1 MRGLRLLA
9 AVALVVGMQACDE
22 ASPLAP
28 PGSTLLLTANPSQ
41 IGLTGQSTITALGRR
56 SDGNPL
62 NPGTEV
68 RFSTT
73 RGTIT
78 PIATIDSNGSA
89 VATFRGDGRS
99 GVATI
104 TATTGGG
111 ASSSTVDVQVGQGAE
126 SKPTVIVSANPS
138 NVPVGGQ
145 STITVIAR
153 AADGSPLGAGRTV
166 ILTTTLGTLQPSQPT
181 TNANGIATS
190 RLSAGN
196 QAGTARVGALVE
208 NSDQATTDVVIRDS
222 ATDIGLQANPST
234 VPQSGGTVTLTAF
247 VSDSQGQ
254 PLQGAP
260 VTFQSERGTLSKTLE
275 FTGSTGVATV
285 TLTLTQDQLAG
296 ADFFTVTAS
305 TPNAT
310 GQLLT
315 DTTEI
320 TVQ

>member
-1 MRGLRLLA
+1 MRRLQVL
-9 AVALVVGMQACDE
+9 ALVVLALGAQACDE

-28 PGSTLLLTANPSQ
+28 PGSILIVTANPSQ
-41 IGLTGQSTITALGRR
+41 IGLTGSSTITALGRR
-56 SDGNPL
+56 ADGSPL

-68 RFSTT
+68 RFSAN

-78 PIATIDSNGSA
+78 PVAAIDSSGSA
-89 VATFRGDGRS
+89 TATFHADGRS
-99 GVATI
+99 GATTI

-111 ASSSTVDVQVGQGAE
+111 AVSSTVDVQVGQG
-126 SKPTVIVSANPS
+126 SDTKPTVLLSANPS
-138 NVPVGGQ
+138 NIPVGGEATL
-145 STITVIAR
+145 TIIAR
-153 AADGSPLGAGRTV
+153 AADNTPLGAGRTV
-166 ILTTTLGTLQPSQPT
+166 ILTTTLGTLQPSQPQ
-181 TNANGIATS
+181 TNASGIATS
-190 RLSAGN
+190 RLSAGI
-196 QAGTARVGALVE
+196 QAGTARVSALVG
-208 NSDQATTDVVIRDS
+208 NSDVATADVVIRDS

-275 FTGSTGVATV
+275 FTGTTGQATV
-285 TLTLTQDQLAG
+285 TLTLTQDQLVG
-296 ADFFTVTAS
+296 VDSFTASAS

-315 DTTEI
+315 SEAEI

>member
-1 MRGLRLLA
+1 MRRLWLLA
-9 AVALVVGMQACDE
+9 AVLPGLVGWACDE

-28 PGSTLLLTANPSQ
+28 PGATLLLTANPSQ
-41 IGLTGQSTITALGRR
+41 VGLTGTSTVTALGRR
-56 SDGNPL
+56 ADGSAL

-68 RFSTT
+68 RFSTN

-78 PIATIDSNGSA
+78 PLATIDSSGAA

-99 GVATI
+99 GTATI

-111 ASSSTVDVQVGQGAE
+111 GTSATVDVQVGQGAE
-126 SKPTVIVSANPS
+126 TKPTVLVSVNPS
-138 NVPVGGQ
+138 NIPVGGQ
-145 STITVIAR
+145 AEVTIIAR
-153 AADGSPLGAGRTV
+153 AADNTPLGAGETV
-166 ILTTTLGTLQPSQPT
+166 VLTTTLGTLQPDRPT
-181 TNANGIATS
+181 TNANGTATS
-190 RLSAGN
+190 RLLAGN
-196 QAGTARVGALVE
+196 QAGTARVSALVGT
-208 NSDQATTDVVIRDS
+208 SDVATTDVVIRDS

-234 VPQSGGTVTLTAF
+234 VPPSGGSITMTAF
-247 VSDSQGQ
+247 VSNSQGQ

-275 FTGSTGVATV
+275 FTGTTGVATV
-285 TLTLTQDQLAG
+285 TLTLTQDQLVG
-296 ADFFTVTAS
+296 VDFFAVTAS

-315 DTTEI
+315 DSTEI